1 MLFSI
6 LIPAYN
12 AEKYIINCINSIK
25 KQTFEDWECIIID
38 DGSKDNTY
46 NIIVKNVIND
56 KRFIVFLNLI
66 GIFYK

>member
-46 NIIVKNVIND
+46 NSKKCN
-56 KRFIVFLNLI
+56 
-66 GIFYK
+66 